1 MFNIADNYSGQLWMN
16 KRQGLSIPLPYI
28 MSQPVTDPE
37 TELGVGQQTLNLFMI
52 QFFRTRGALLL
63 DDPTIYFLS
72 KLQPT
77 IVVPPP
83 LYGFLH
89 PHFAAFSKST
99 PPVAKSEREY
109 RHFRG
114 LVPTSL
120 FSLRIFFA

>member
-1 MFNIADNYSGQLWMN
+1 MFNIADIYSGQLWMN

-77 IVVPPP
+77 IVVPP
-83 LYGFLH
+83 FMD
-89 PHFAAFSKST
+89 SCI
-99 PPVAKSEREY
+99 R
-109 RHFRG
+109 
-114 LVPTSL
+114 TSQHSANLRLQLQNLNENTDL
-120 FSLRIFFA
+120 FVV